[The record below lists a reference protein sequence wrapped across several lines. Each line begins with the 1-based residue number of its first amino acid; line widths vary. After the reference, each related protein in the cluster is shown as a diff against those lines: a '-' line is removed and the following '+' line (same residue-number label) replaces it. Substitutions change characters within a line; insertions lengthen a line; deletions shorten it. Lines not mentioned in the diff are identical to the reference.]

1 MKYLLAL
8 ALLLSCTTTQKYE
21 RVEFQWHYLAF
32 DSMPTDLKYE
42 SIELEEIR
50 QYWFECKN
58 MIQLENRFYIKD
70 QFDCEDFTRQLK
82 AYIMLKHSYNLT
94 PAICDARIKGH
105 SLLGFVNN
113 KREFILL
120 DAQTGKVV
128 KNVTVLKRIY

>member
-1 MKYLLAL
+1 
-8 ALLLSCTTTQKYE
+8 
-21 RVEFQWHYLAF
+21 
-32 DSMPTDLKYE
+32 MPTDLKYE
-42 SIELEEIR
+42 SIELNEVR

-82 AYIMLKHSYNLT
+82 AYIMLKHNYNLT

-128 KNVTVLKRIY
+128 ENVTVLKRIY